1 MKIPFDKELAKLVI
15 AAGTGKI
22 VTAGGLDAEVTEWD
36 YRGFN
41 PNYTLTARSDGL
53 LGSLFYTSD
62 GKLYVDAETVHDLQ
76 IEITDEEFYKDYDT
90 SSF

>member
-15 AAGTGKI
+15 AAGTGKV
-22 VTAGGLDAEVTEWD
+22 VTVEGLDAEVTEWD
-36 YRGFN
+36 YKGFN
-41 PNYTLTARSDGL
+41 PNYTLTARTDRL
-53 LGSLFYTSD
+53 HGSLYYTSD